1 LRLSGDDPVSQ
12 FAFTCDLYRYDE
24 VVERFAVLE
33 ERLRIAEGCANEY
46 CRERDM
52 VGSCTS

>member
-1 LRLSGDDPVSQ
+1 MSQ